1 MMAWD
6 TESTKQK
13 IKNAALVEFAAYG
26 PDGTTVERIAK
37 RAKVNKE
44 RIYNYFGNKQ
54 ELFKAILHEELDQVA
69 EVVGLT
75 SLATEDI
82 GDYAGRMYD
91 YHRDHPDLLRLLRW
105 ESLTID
111 GEVPHEEYRRDHYT
125 FKADAMRAGQ
135 EAGAVTDDIDAAYL
149 VLFILAIV
157 GWWSAM
163 PQVSRMLC
171 GDPTE
176 EEHRKRRAAVVEA
189 ARRLGHPHC
198 KPDKS

>member
-1 MMAWD
+1 MVWD
-6 TESTKQK
+6 TENTKQK
-13 IKNAALVEFAAYG
+13 IKGAALAEFTAHG

-44 RIYNYFGNKQ
+44 RIYSYFGNKQ

-105 ESLTID
+105 ESPTRNT
-111 GEVPHEEYRRDHYT
+111 GATTTPSKR
-125 FKADAMRAGQ
+125 MRCAPG
-135 EAGAVTDDIDAAYL
+135 
-149 VLFILAIV
+149 
-157 GWWSAM
+157 
-163 PQVSRMLC
+163 
-171 GDPTE
+171 
-176 EEHRKRRAAVVEA
+176 KRRA
-189 ARRLGHPHC
+189 LLQTI
-198 KPDKS
+198 

>member
-13 IKNAALVEFAAYG
+13 IKGAALTEFTAYG

-91 YHRDHPDLLRLLRW
+91 YHREHPDLLRLLRW

-111 GEVPHEEYRRDHYT
+111 GEVPHEKYRRDHYT
-125 FKADAMRAGQ
+125 FKANAVRAGQ
-135 EAGAVTDDIDAAYL
+135 EAGSVTDDIDAAYL
-149 VLFILAIV
+149 VFLFSLSWGGGRLCRRYLACSAASPPKRSTANV
-157 GWWSAM
+157 APPWWR
-163 PQVSRMLC
+163 QR
-171 GDPTE
+171 G
-176 EEHRKRRAAVVEA
+176 
-189 ARRLGHPHC
+189 G
-198 KPDKS
+198 

>member
-1 MMAWD
+1 MVWD
-6 TESTKQK
+6 TEGTKQK
-13 IKNAALVEFAAYG
+13 IKDAATAEFTQHG
-26 PDGTTVERIAK
+26 PDGTTVERIAR

-44 RIYNYFGNKQ
+44 RVYNYFGGKQ
-54 ELFKAILHEELDQVA
+54 ELFRVILQEQLEQVA
-69 EVVGLT
+69 ETVGLT
-75 SLATEDI
+75 SFATEDI

-91 YHRDHPDLLRLLRW
+91 YHRQHPDLLRLLRW

-111 GEVPHEEYRRDHYT
+111 GEVPHEEYRRNHYA
-125 FKADAMRAGQ
+125 FKAEAVRAGQ
-135 EAGAVTDDIDAAYL
+135 QSGTVTDEIDAAYL

-171 GDPTE
+171 GEPNE

-189 ARRLGHPHC
+189 ARRLGYPHHL
-198 KPDKS
+198 PDRD